1 MTRCPQLLI
10 QLSLPVYFLISVFQ
24 LSFAQSP
31 VPDTSEAELVASG
44 FSLSE
49 GPYWHP
55 DGYLLFSDVSANT
68 IYKWTEG
75 VGVETF
81 LNPSGNANGIA
92 ADLYGNILIAQ
103 QDARQ
108 VGRIESNLE
117 ITPLATNYDGAR
129 LHSPNDLVV
138 KSDGAIFFTDPPW
151 GGNPPEMAFHGVY
164 RIPPGGGPIQLLID
178 SLSYPNG
185 IAFSPDET
193 KLYVD
198 ETNNSYVY
206 VYDVVN
212 DSTLA
217 NGRIFAIANQQ
228 GNADQSGADGM
239 KIDNDGNLWVTGSEG
254 VAIFAP
260 NGDLLDIINVPGQTT
275 NLGWGGT
282 DRLILFITNFTGLYK
297 VEMGPL
303 VRLDAPS
310 DLQASRTDSSVTL
323 TWEGSGESVKYVSV
337 YRSTDGGSFEKI
349 LATAYAQTITDRDVL
364 STSSYTYKV
373 TVTDVMGFESDFSNE
388 AGVVVSV
395 LKGSENIISGYVL
408 QQNYPN
414 PFNPLTTI
422 NYQLPKN
429 SYISIKVY
437 NVTGEEVKTL
447 LNYFQHAGIYSISFD
462 ATGLSS
468 GIYFYKLRADGNLIE
483 TKKMLLLK

>member
-1 MTRCPQLLI
+1 MT
-10 QLSLPVYFLISVFQ
+10 
-24 LSFAQSP
+24 
-31 VPDTSEAELVASG
+31 
-44 FSLSE
+44 
-49 GPYWHP
+49 
-55 DGYLLFSDVSANT
+55 
-68 IYKWTEG
+68 
-75 VGVETF
+75 
-81 LNPSGNANGIA
+81 
-92 ADLYGNILIAQ
+92 
-103 QDARQ
+103 
-108 VGRIESNLE
+108 
-117 ITPLATNYDGAR
+117 
-129 LHSPNDLVV
+129 
-138 KSDGAIFFTDPPW
+138 W
-151 GGNPPEMAFHGVY
+151 G
-164 RIPPGGGPIQLLID
+164 
-178 SLSYPNG
+178 
-185 IAFSPDET
+185 
-193 KLYVD
+193 
-198 ETNNSYVY
+198 
-206 VYDVVN
+206 
-212 DSTLA
+212 
-217 NGRIFAIANQQ
+217 
-228 GNADQSGADGM
+228 
-239 KIDNDGNLWVTGSEG
+239 
-254 VAIFAP
+254 
-260 NGDLLDIINVPGQTT
+260 
-275 NLGWGGT
+275 
-282 DRLILFITNFTGLYK
+282 
-297 VEMGPL
+297 
-303 VRLDAPS
+303 
-310 DLQASRTDSSVTL
+310 
-323 TWEGSGESVKYVSV
+323 GSGESVKYVSV